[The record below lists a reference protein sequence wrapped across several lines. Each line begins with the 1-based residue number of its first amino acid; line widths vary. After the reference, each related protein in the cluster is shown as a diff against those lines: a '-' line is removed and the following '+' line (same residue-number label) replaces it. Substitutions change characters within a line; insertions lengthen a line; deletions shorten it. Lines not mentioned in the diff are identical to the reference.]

1 MDCDLG
7 GAKQMAEKNQPE
19 LDEIMKEL
27 EKKVDRLE
35 NEPLSLEESY
45 KVFSEG
51 MELVKQGNSTIDRVE
66 KELKVL
72 MDGE

>member
-1 MDCDLG
+1 
-7 GAKQMAEKNQPE
+7 MAEKKQPE

>member
-1 MDCDLG
+1 
-7 GAKQMAEKNQPE
+7 MAEKKQPE

-27 EKKVDRLE
+27 EKIVDRLE

>member
-1 MDCDLG
+1 
-7 GAKQMAEKNQPE
+7 MAEKKQPE

-51 MELVKQGNSTIDRVE
+51 MEFVKQGNSTIDRVE

>member
-1 MDCDLG
+1 
-7 GAKQMAEKNQPE
+7 MAEKKQPE

-35 NEPLSLEESY
+35 NETLSLEESY

-51 MELVKQGNSTIDRVE
+51 MDLVKQGNSTIDRVE

>member
-1 MDCDLG
+1 MDCDTG
-7 GAKQMAEKNQPE
+7 GTKRMAEKKQPE

-51 MELVKQGNSTIDRVE
+51 MELVKQGNATIDRVE

>member
-1 MDCDLG
+1 MGLCG
-7 GAKQMAEKNQPE
+7 GGLEAGGGSPAGGG
-19 LDEIMKEL
+19 
-27 EKKVDRLE
+27 EKKEDRLE

>member
-1 MDCDLG
+1 
-7 GAKQMAEKNQPE
+7 MAEKKQPE

-51 MELVKQGNSTIDRVE
+51 MDLVKQGNSTIDRVE

>member
-1 MDCDLG
+1 
-7 GAKQMAEKNQPE
+7 MAEKNQPE

-51 MELVKQGNSTIDRVE
+51 MDLVKQGNSTIDRVE

>member
-1 MDCDLG
+1 
-7 GAKQMAEKNQPE
+7 MAEKKQPE

-27 EKKVDRLE
+27 EKRVDRLE

-51 MELVKQGNSTIDRVE
+51 RELVKQGNSTIDRVE